1 MRDTARS
8 SEAQSSIFAM
18 DLTTPNTSPLSAL
31 SWPSAFLLSAITFVV
46 SVAIYRLFFCPAARF
61 PGPIL
66 AALTFAYEAY
76 FDIFKEGGGRYW
88 VEINR
93 MHDALGK

>member
-1 MRDTARS
+1 
-8 SEAQSSIFAM
+8 M

>member
-1 MRDTARS
+1 MMRCQDVVVIVSGVSRAS
-8 SEAQSSIFAM
+8 AVVIAV
-18 DLTTPNTSPLSAL
+18 TTY
-31 SWPSAFLLSAITFVV
+31 LLC
-46 SVAIYRLFFCPAARF
+46 VAVYRLFLSPVARF

-66 AALTFAYEAY
+66 AALTFAYEGY

-93 MHDALGK
+93 MHDTYGTSEETNA